1 MLLRGA
7 HFQLTGR
14 CNLHCRFCGQSK
26 GMLAA
31 GESELPVETW
41 LRLALEVRALADTPE
56 PEITLWGGEPL
67 LYERFDE
74 LARHLHDSG
83 FELGVITNGTL
94 IDRHAELLNRC
105 FKTIYISLDGDAPY
119 HNRIRGKGVFE
130 RVAHNVSLL
139 KNRSGRLIFLSTLA
153 DENVESAPEL
163 PLILGKLGP
172 DLIHLQR
179 LMYFTR
185 AEIDEYRAWLRRE
198 FQTDDPTIEVWHRED
213 DREYRSKL
221 DSALAEV
228 RRRAE
233 AALEDQGGRL
243 AVDPGSQNQD
253 GVRREGVVL
262 LMALGEKEP
271 LHRSEEQQPRGQQQE
286 KRPLYDLPG
295 AGALRPA
302 AHGQEGK
309 AQPRKAQGEVSGEAH
324 AGKGREAQD
333 GQQQEKAQQAAKGHL
348 PLPSAVPGVAAHSP
362 ASSESCSQR
371 SISARSCSSMAS
383 FSAYRAPYFS

>member
-1 MLLRGA
+1 MIKPQITSI

-14 CNLHCRFCGQSK
+14 CNLRCIFCGQQN
-26 GMLAA
+26 GMFGGCLKDREIPPQKWFEIAD
-31 GESELPVETW
+31 S
-41 LRLALEVRALADTPE
+41 LRGLSPK
-56 PEITLWGGEPL
+56 PEIVLWGGEPL
-67 LYERFDE
+67 LYEQFDE

-83 FELGVITNGTL
+83 FELGIITNGTL

-163 PLILGKLGP
+163 PLILGKLRP

-198 FQTDDPTIEVWHRED
+198 FQTDDPTIKVWRRED
-213 DREYRSKL
+213 DREYRNKL
-221 DSALAEV
+221 NSALAEV

-233 AALEDQGGRL
+233 AGEYPCPVFINPHGGEEHCL
-243 AVDPGSQNQD
+243 APFRRAHIKYD
-253 GVRREGVVL
+253 GRVLFCTDFYGFDAGNVLTTPLTDIFHGEKAEHYRREIV
-262 LMALGEKEP
+262 
-271 LHRSEEQQPRGQQQE
+271 
-286 KRPLYDLPG
+286 
-295 AGALRPA
+295 AGANPLC
-302 AHGQEGK
+302 AH
-309 AQPRKAQGEVSGEAH
+309 
-324 AGKGREAQD
+324 
-333 GQQQEKAQQAAKGHL
+333 
-348 PLPSAVPGVAAHSP
+348 
-362 ASSESCSQR
+362 CSWKSNR
-371 SISARSCSSMAS
+371 D
-383 FSAYRAPYFS
+383 FKLN

>member
-1 MLLRGA
+1 MIKPQITSI

-14 CNLHCRFCGQSK
+14 CNLRCIFCGQQN
-26 GMLAA
+26 GMFGGCLKDREIPPQKWFEIAD
-31 GESELPVETW
+31 S
-41 LRLALEVRALADTPE
+41 LRGLSPK
-56 PEITLWGGEPL
+56 PEIVLWGGEPL
-67 LYERFDE
+67 LYEQFDE

-83 FELGVITNGTL
+83 FELGIITNGTL

-198 FQTDDPTIEVWHRED
+198 FQTDDPTIEVWRRED
-213 DREYRSKL
+213 DREYRNKL
-221 DSALAEV
+221 NSALAEV

-233 AALEDQGGRL
+233 AGEYPCPVFINPHGGEEHCL
-243 AVDPGSQNQD
+243 APFRRHQ
-253 GVRREGVVL
+253 VRRTRSL
-262 LMALGEKEP
+262 
-271 LHRSEEQQPRGQQQE
+271 LHRLLRIRRGERSDNPADRHFPRGE
-286 KRPLYDLPG
+286 G
-295 AGALRPA
+295 GALPPGNRRRGESA
-302 AHGQEGK
+302 LRALFVEK
-309 AQPRKAQGEVSGEAH
+309 QPGLQTELIRI
-324 AGKGREAQD
+324 
-333 GQQQEKAQQAAKGHL
+333 
-348 PLPSAVPGVAAHSP
+348 
-362 ASSESCSQR
+362 
-371 SISARSCSSMAS
+371 SIK
-383 FSAYRAPYFS
+383 

>member
-1 MLLRGA
+1 MIKPQITSI

-14 CNLHCRFCGQSK
+14 CNLRCIFCGQQN
-26 GMLAA
+26 GMFGGCLKDREIPPQKWFEIAD
-31 GESELPVETW
+31 S
-41 LRLALEVRALADTPE
+41 LRGLSPK
-56 PEITLWGGEPL
+56 PEIVLWGGEPL
-67 LYERFDE
+67 LYEQFDE

-83 FELGVITNGTL
+83 FELGIITNGTL

-198 FQTDDPTIEVWHRED
+198 FQTDDPTIEVWRRED
-213 DREYRSKL
+213 DREYHI
-221 DSALAEV
+221 ALPEQ
-228 RRRAE
+228 
-233 AALEDQGGRL
+233 LIG
-243 AVDPGSQNQD
+243 QN
-253 GVRREGVVL
+253 E
-262 LMALGEKEP
+262 
-271 LHRSEEQQPRGQQQE
+271 H
-286 KRPLYDLPG
+286 
-295 AGALRPA
+295 
-302 AHGQEGK
+302 
-309 AQPRKAQGEVSGEAH
+309 
-324 AGKGREAQD
+324 
-333 GQQQEKAQQAAKGHL
+333 
-348 PLPSAVPGVAAHSP
+348 
-362 ASSESCSQR
+362 
-371 SISARSCSSMAS
+371 
-383 FSAYRAPYFS
+383 